1 MKKLFQTIGL
11 HKFKTN
17 LNSKVLEQ
25 LEGNEYYVLFQ
36 DGTYDYVYFKE
47 DLTSILKQDH
57 IKPIRYIFDAV
68 DRIVIDRDIVIKE

>member
-25 LEGNEYYVLFQ
+25 LEGNEYYILF
-36 DGTYDYVYFKE
+36 
-47 DLTSILKQDH
+47 
-57 IKPIRYIFDAV
+57 
-68 DRIVIDRDIVIKE
+68 